1 MFNALSTQTSFLW
14 SLRAKLQNFT
24 GQPLPLLRKC
34 KQSSLSGTPPSLLT
48 RVPADYSRLRNH
60 LKWGFIIY
68 RCDYRDDSAWAHFID
83 RWSQFVNT
91 WLIQKRQR
99 ELIKNLKWTVRED
112 RAALDRATIKD
123 VRKLF
128 TAWTKTRKAVA
139 EQQAA
144 IDLQIPGSPRYSFCI
159 HVDAKALDDCLTS
172 DRLPED
178 KQLKFWNEPRDP
190 ALGHAPYVNI
200 VEKAMETV
208 GTPQYDEE
216 EEEEEDDDDDNGDD
230 EGGEVISVKVHW
242 QSAIPDVYFA
252 LNQAPGAFQAIA
264 RDVDRD
270 GVHL

>member
-1 MFNALSTQTSFLW
+1 M
-14 SLRAKLQNFT
+14 
-24 GQPLPLLRKC
+24 
-34 KQSSLSGTPPSLLT
+34 
-48 RVPADYSRLRNH
+48 
-60 LKWGFIIY
+60 
-68 RCDYRDDSAWAHFID
+68 
-83 RWSQFVNT
+83 NT

-128 TAWTKTRKAVA
+128 TAWTKTREAVA

-159 HVDAKALDDCLTS
+159 HVDAKALDDCLTF

-178 KQLKFWNEPRDP
+178 KQLKFWNQPRDP

-216 EEEEEDDDDDNGDD
+216 EEEEDDDDDDNGDD